1 MAQPQRYQMLR
12 QTMLDPLKWKYK
24 AQAGLLV
31 SAIAGTAFGVAIAY
45 QSGNGWL
52 GTFIWA
58 LIGTVAVGG
67 AFYFDRV
74 TR

>member
-1 MAQPQRYQMLR
+1 MI
-12 QTMLDPLKWKYK
+12 DPLKWKYE

-31 SAIAGTAFGVAIAY
+31 SAIAGTGFGTVIAY
-45 QSGNGWL
+45 QLGNGWL

-58 LIGTVAVGG
+58 LIGAVVVGG
-67 AFYFDRV
+67 AFYLDRV